1 MTKQFGVADLYQAT
15 RLAETSVLITAV
27 GEAPNLNTIVT
38 LEMLPW
44 KIYPPQFGLFFETPQ
59 VSLPATRPFL
69 VWGIFPYPKREN
81 DLAVF
86 DSAGRHSV
94 PILGTFPFEATDKR
108 SGVMGAFIAYQ
119 QIGVPTNCMIAPADA
134 MVPMIYRK
142 GFGPASYADC
152 EDWIAKNCGKI

>member
-69 VWGIFPYPKREN
+69 VWGIFPYPRREN

-86 DSAGRHSV
+86 DSAGRQSV
-94 PILGTFPFEATDKR
+94 PILGTSPFEATDKR
-108 SGVMGAFIAYQ
+108 SGVMRSLPISRSASR
-119 QIGVPTNCMIAPADA
+119 PTA
-134 MVPMIYRK
+134 
-142 GFGPASYADC
+142 
-152 EDWIAKNCGKI
+152 

>member
-69 VWGIFPYPKREN
+69 VWGIFPYPRREN

-86 DSAGRHSV
+86 DFRRT
-94 PILGTFPFEATDKR
+94 PQRTDPGNLPVR
-108 SGVMGAFIAYQ
+108 G
-119 QIGVPTNCMIAPADA
+119 D
-134 MVPMIYRK
+134 
-142 GFGPASYADC
+142 
-152 EDWIAKNCGKI
+152 

>member
-69 VWGIFPYPKREN
+69 VWGIFPYPGVRTIWRFSIPP
-81 DLAVF
+81 D
-86 DSAGRHSV
+86 
-94 PILGTFPFEATDKR
+94 ATAYR
-108 SGVMGAFIAYQ
+108 SWEPSRSRRLTSGQ
-119 QIGVPTNCMIAPADA
+119 
-134 MVPMIYRK
+134 
-142 GFGPASYADC
+142 
-152 EDWIAKNCGKI
+152 E